1 MFFKKN
7 ETHSLAP
14 LVEESRKLSQRIQ
27 QKDYSTAI
35 QLSSASSE
43 VEEIANNVNN
53 TFTWTDEFRSMLG
66 YQNEKDFPNV
76 LDSWSSRLYP
86 EDHDRSLAALSD
98 HLLDYTGKTPYDVQ
112 YRLKLKHGEYR

>member
-14 LVEESRKLSQRIQ
+14 IVEESRKLSQRIQ
-27 QKDYSTAI
+27 QKDYSAAI

-86 EDHDRSLAALSD
+86 EGHDRSLEALSD